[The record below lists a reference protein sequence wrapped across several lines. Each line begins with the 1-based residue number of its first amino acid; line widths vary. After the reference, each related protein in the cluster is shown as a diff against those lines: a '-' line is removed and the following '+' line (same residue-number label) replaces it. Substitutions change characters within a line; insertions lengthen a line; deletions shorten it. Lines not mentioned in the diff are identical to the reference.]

1 MQIKATDKS
10 GKSIIYASA
19 AEAAT
24 ALKVDPSNIS
34 KVLRGVRPTAGG
46 YSFTKTLER
55 PTTAAGRRTLKQK
68 KETAERKE
76 LVKAVHDRLK
86 ILNEKFRTAKKE
98 NFLET
103 DKILQ
108 KQMAHSQYFGQT
120 KTGGYNISIANLKK
134 YSSDELQNL
143 LIMLDREQKKYTR
156 QQTQKQKAT
165 SMADI
170 AAIFGISQPQIQEY
184 DYILPALF
192 DLLHLAKIDEFFR
205 YSDVQTAIWDVMQKD
220 VDPEQLEKYIDT
232 MYDAYLG
239 NRSEDLDSILYA
251 MDQYAKDPAYVDP
264 Y

>member
-19 AEAAT
+19 AEAAK

-46 YSFTKTLER
+46 YKFVKTLER
-55 PTTAAGRRTLKQK
+55 PTTAAGRRTVKQK
-68 KETAERKE
+68 KESAERKE
-76 LVKAVHDRLK
+76 LVQAVHDRLK

-98 NFLET
+98 NVLET

-108 KQMAHSQYFGQT
+108 KQMSHAAYFGQT

-143 LIMLDREQKKYTR
+143 LGMLDREQKKYTR
-156 QQTQKQKAT
+156 QQTQKQKVE
-165 SMADI
+165 SMADV
-170 AAIFGISQPQIQEY
+170 AALFGISENQIKKY

-205 YSDVQTAIWDVMQKD
+205 YSEIQAAIWDIMQKD

-232 MYDAYLG
+232 IYESYLG
-239 NRSEDLDSILYA
+239 NRTDDLDSILYA

>member
-19 AEAAT
+19 AEAAK

-34 KVLRGVRPTAGG
+34 KVLRGLRPTAGG
-46 YSFTKTLER
+46 YSFVKTSER
-55 PTTAAGRRTLKQK
+55 PTTAAGRRKVKKQ

-86 ILNEKFRTAKKE
+86 ILNEKYRTAKKE
-98 NFLET
+98 NALET

-108 KQMAHSQYFGQT
+108 KQMTHAAYFGQT

-143 LIMLDREQKKYTR
+143 LNMLDREQKKYTR
-156 QQTQKQKAT
+156 QQNQKQKAT
-165 SMADI
+165 SMADV
-170 AAIFGISQPQIQEY
+170 AAIFGISQPQIQKY

-205 YSDVQTAIWDVMQKD
+205 YSDVQTAIWDIMQKD
-220 VDPEQLEKYIDT
+220 VDPEQLENYIDT
-232 MYDAYLG
+232 IYESYLG
-239 NRSEDLDSILYA
+239 NRTEDLDSILSA
-251 MDQYAKDPAYVDP
+251 MDQYALDPEYVDE

>member
-1 MQIKATDKS
+1 MQIKATDKY
-10 GKSIIYASA
+10 GKSTIYASA
-19 AEAAT
+19 AEAAK

-55 PTTAAGRRTLKQK
+55 PTTAAGRRTVKQK

-98 NFLET
+98 NVLET

-108 KQMAHSQYFGQT
+108 KQMSHAAYFGQR
-120 KTGGYNISIANLKK
+120 KTGGYNIDISNLKK
-134 YSSDELQNL
+134 FSSDELENL
-143 LIMLDREQKKYTR
+143 LTMLNREEKKYVKLATK
-156 QQTQKQKAT
+156 KQKVE
-165 SMADI
+165 SMADV
-170 AAIFGISQPQIQEY
+170 AALFGISENQIKKY
-184 DYILPALF
+184 DYIFPALF
-192 DLLHLAKIDEFFR
+192 DLIHLAKIDEFFR
-205 YSDVQTAIWDVMQKD
+205 YSEVQTAIWDIMQKD

-232 MYDAYLG
+232 MYESYLG
-239 NRSEDLDSILYA
+239 NRIDDLDSILYA
-251 MDQYAKDPAYVDP
+251 MDQYAKDPAYADP

>member
-19 AEAAT
+19 AEAAK

-46 YSFTKTLER
+46 YSFVKTLER
-55 PTTAAGRRTLKQK
+55 PTTAAGRRKVKKQ

-98 NFLET
+98 NVLET

-108 KQMAHSQYFGQT
+108 QQMSHADYFGRRKQ
-120 KTGGYNISIANLKK
+120 GGYNIDISNLKK
-134 YSSDELQNL
+134 FSTDELQNL
-143 LIMLDREQKKYTR
+143 LTMLNREQKKYVR
-156 QQTQKQKAT
+156 QQTKNQKAM
-165 SMADI
+165 SMARL
-170 AAIFGISQPQIQEY
+170 AAIFGISEEQIKKY

-192 DLLHLAKIDEFFR
+192 DLLQLAKFDEFFK
-205 YSDVQTAIWDVMQKD
+205 YADIQAAIWNIMQND
-220 VDPEQLEKYIDT
+220 IESEELEKYIDT
-232 MYDAYLG
+232 IYDAYLG
-239 NRSEDLDSILYA
+239 NRKSDLDNILYA
-251 MDQYAKDPAYVDP
+251 MDQYGKDPKYADP

>member
-19 AEAAT
+19 AEAAK

-55 PTTAAGRRTLKQK
+55 PTTAAGRRTVKQK

-98 NFLET
+98 NVLET

-143 LIMLDREQKKYTR
+143 IVMLDREQKKYTR
-156 QQTQKQKAT
+156 QQTQKQKVE
-165 SMADI
+165 SMADV
-170 AAIFGISQPQIQEY
+170 ASLFGISENQIKKY

-205 YSDVQTAIWDVMQKD
+205 YSDVQTAIWDVMQND
-220 VDPEQLEKYIDT
+220 IEPEQLEKYIDT
-232 MYDAYLG
+232 MYESYLG
-239 NRSEDLDSILYA
+239 NRTEDLDSILSA
-251 MDQYAKDPAYVDP
+251 MDQFALDPEYVDE

>member
-1 MQIKATDKS
+1 MQIKATDKN

-19 AEAAT
+19 AEAAK

-46 YSFTKTLER
+46 YSFVKTLER
-55 PTTAAGRRTLKQK
+55 PTTAAGRRKVKKQ

-86 ILNEKFRTAKKE
+86 ILNEKYRTAKKE
-98 NFLET
+98 NVLET

-108 KQMAHSQYFGQT
+108 KQMSHADYFGRRKQ
-120 KTGGYNISIANLKK
+120 GGYNIDISNLKK
-134 YSSDELQNL
+134 FSTDELQNL
-143 LIMLDREQKKYTR
+143 MTMLNREQKKYVR
-156 QQTQKQKAT
+156 LQSKKQKVE
-165 SMADI
+165 SMADL
-170 AAIFGISQPQIQEY
+170 AALFGISENQIKKY
-184 DYILPALF
+184 NYILPALF

-205 YSDVQTAIWDVMQKD
+205 YSEVKTAIWDVMQND

-232 MYDAYLG
+232 MYESYLG
-239 NRSEDLDSILYA
+239 NRTEDLDSILSA
-251 MDQYAKDPAYVDP
+251 MNQYALDPEYVDE